1 MLDSCELLI
10 TKIVVVITETRGS
23 VDVDGGGTKE
33 EMGGARWLLMLLLHP
48 TIVVMCFAVV
58 VAPLVWS
65 SLQPTIEPHLRSVTI
80 VLRPT

>member
-1 MLDSCELLI
+1 MLDSCELLM
-10 TKIVVVITETRGS
+10 TKIVVIITEARGS
-23 VDVDGGGTKE
+23 VDVAGGGTKE
-33 EMGGARWLLMLLLHP
+33 EIGGARWLLMLLLHP